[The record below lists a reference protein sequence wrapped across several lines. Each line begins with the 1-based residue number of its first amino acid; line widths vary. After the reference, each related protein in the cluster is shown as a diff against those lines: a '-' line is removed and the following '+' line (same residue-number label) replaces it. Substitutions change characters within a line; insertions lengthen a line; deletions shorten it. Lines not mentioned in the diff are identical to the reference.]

1 MNNRFLITLA
11 IHKLCPDAEY
21 TYENDDLNTI
31 QWIKGTNPPTS
42 DQIKKMLSIVEAE
55 LKQKTEAIASEKD
68 ALLNRLGITADEAA
82 LLLG

>member
-21 TYENDDLNTI
+21 TYENDDLDTI
-31 QWIKGTNPPTS
+31 QWIKGTNPPTT
-42 DQIKKMLSIVEAE
+42 DQIKAMLSIVETE
-55 LKQKTEAIASEKD
+55 QTQKAKATASEKD